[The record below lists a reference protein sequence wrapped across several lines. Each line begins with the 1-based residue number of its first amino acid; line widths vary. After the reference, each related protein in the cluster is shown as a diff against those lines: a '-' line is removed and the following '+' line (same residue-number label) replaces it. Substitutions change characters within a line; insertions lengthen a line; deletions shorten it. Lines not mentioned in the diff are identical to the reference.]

1 MASHSP
7 IDDLTIR
14 RAKNGDRDA
23 WTVIYEV
30 MGGRLMGFLVMR
42 LGSRDDAAEA
52 LSETFARALA
62 RIGSLRTTTFEAFRG
77 WIYQIARN
85 TATDRLRFRMR
96 ETPVE
101 TVPDQSRPD
110 QSRPDQS
117 GSAQSHMTEDPLAA
131 LVRGESHAAVR
142 AAFAGLSEP
151 DREVLYLRVIVGL
164 ASDAVASILGTTPG
178 AVRMRQMRALESIGA
193 RLDR

>member
-1 MASHSP
+1 
-7 IDDLTIR
+7 
-14 RAKNGDRDA
+14 
-23 WTVIYEV
+23 
-30 MGGRLMGFLVMR
+30 MGFLVMR

-85 TATDRLRFRMR
+85 AATDRLRFRMR
-96 ETPVE
+96 ETPME
-101 TVPDQSRPD
+101 TVPDPSRPD
-110 QSRPDQS
+110 QDGPGQGHS
-117 GSAQSHMTEDPLAA
+117 TEDPLAA
-131 LVRGESHAAVR
+131 LMRGESHAAVR
-142 AAFAGLSEP
+142 TAFAGLSEP

-164 ASDAVASILGTTPG
+164 TSDVVASILGTTPG